1 MPTERIAMRRV
12 REMLRLTRDAGM
24 SVSEVARRTGVARST
39 LREMIARF
47 DGAGLTWPLPLD
59 LPDSE
64 LETRLYGEAGTK
76 QGYRRRPEP
85 DWAALNREMKRTWFG
100 MRQ

>member
-1 MPTERIAMRRV
+1 
-12 REMLRLTRDAGM
+12 
-24 SVSEVARRTGVARST
+24 
-39 LREMIARF
+39 MIARF

-85 DWAALNREMKRTWFG
+85 DCWIEVTGAPVPRAPRTDNG
-100 MRQ
+100 